1 MMNKLGNK
9 IAQKRKD
16 LGLTQNDLA
25 ERLLVT
31 RQTISR
37 WEAGTVLPDIE
48 KINDI
53 ADILQVSCDYL
64 LKDEIE
70 EEDTVSQKISGLLSS
85 ATGKKVK
92 LTFFEDEADF
102 DLFNTDCVIDSF
114 EGNWMKVKAVTKKGN
129 IEKLIP
135 VSSVLSIEF
144 KEEDE

>member
-114 EGNWMKVKAVTKKGN
+114 TLRS
-129 IEKLIP
+129 LI
-135 VSSVLSIEF
+135 
-144 KEEDE
+144 

>member
-37 WEAGTVLPDIE
+37 WVAGTVLPDIE